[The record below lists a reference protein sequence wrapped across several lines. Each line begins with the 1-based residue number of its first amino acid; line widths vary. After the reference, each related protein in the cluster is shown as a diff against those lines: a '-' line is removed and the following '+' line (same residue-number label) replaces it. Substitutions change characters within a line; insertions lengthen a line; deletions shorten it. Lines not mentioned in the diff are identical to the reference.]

1 VTALFVLDTPENEG
15 VVRVAEQD
23 PLLVVAK
30 VGPYFEI
37 RLEGEHATDVETPHD
52 VIGNVGAGHTSSA
65 GQIVIDRRATGC
77 RHAVWYSALAGLQN
91 ARVLQHDKNA
101 LRVVHRSSTEE
112 VPGE

>member
-101 LRVVHRSSTEE
+101 LRVVHRPSTEE